1 MPTMRTKI
9 ITITQMKVV
18 VGNPGRV
25 VKMRFNAST
34 IARLL
39 EIEWWNWSHERIGE
53 TMGLLI
59 GGDIEAFL
67 NTYDSPRREKVFKGH
82 SV

>member
-1 MPTMRTKI
+1 
-9 ITITQMKVV
+9 MKVV

-53 TMGLLI
+53 TTGLLS
-59 GGDIEAFL
+59 GGDIEASL
-67 NTYDSPRREKVFKGH
+67 DTYDSPRREEVFKGH